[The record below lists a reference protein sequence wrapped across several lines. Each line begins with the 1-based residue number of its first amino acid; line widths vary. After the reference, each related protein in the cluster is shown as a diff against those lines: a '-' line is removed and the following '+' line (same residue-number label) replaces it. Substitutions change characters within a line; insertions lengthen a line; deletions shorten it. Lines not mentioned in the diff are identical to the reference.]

1 MIEAHNHK
9 LMCAV
14 IILSDQ
20 TLSETIKVTAAY
32 RSVVKRLKKKP
43 KCMYETYVAI
53 TLELQLKTRH
63 GWSSH
68 NRQEIM

>member
-32 RSVVKRLKKKP
+32 RSVVKRLKKI

>member
-32 RSVVKRLKKKP
+32 RSVVKRLKKKRNV
-43 KCMYETYVAI
+43 CMKHM
-53 TLELQLKTRH
+53 LQ
-63 GWSSH
+63 
-68 NRQEIM
+68 

>member
-32 RSVVKRLKKKP
+32 RSVVKRLKKNRNV
-43 KCMYETYVAI
+43 CMKHM
-53 TLELQLKTRH
+53 LQ
-63 GWSSH
+63 
-68 NRQEIM
+68 